1 MKRLKKF
8 CFIFG
13 IVLLTSAI
21 GFSSSLFNK
30 TNASADTT
38 KAGKWWRGQ
47 VHVHTNWTDAA
58 DAVKW
63 YKRAGY
69 NFAIITDLIYAS
81 NVGGL
86 QQLYD
91 NPGRFCVIGGIE
103 LNKEVPT
110 FGDKIYDMEGYGG
123 TPDDIKEF
131 RDPLTN
137 YINLPVDDSAAATYN
152 RQGKMIRDVGGVP
165 AIAHPNL
172 NWSIT
177 AEDILKTNPTL
188 IKHLEIS
195 TAEPGMNDLGGGGH
209 PSTEEMWDQV
219 LSSGRVL
226 YGLAADDAHHFY
238 DFAPQNYFNEA
249 APATVYPALPG
260 RTSVYVYAEELTP
273 KAIIAAIDRGDF
285 YSVKHHLTFPIQFED
300 YQVDKNGIKI
310 VLPKIDKD
318 VGWSLPG
325 HNNAAYRTFFIG
337 KDGKVLK
344 VDESLTPVYQ
354 FKGDE
359 LYVRARV
366 ECSDGAVAWTQPVF
380 VNKNK

>member
-1 MKRLKKF
+1 MNGLKKLR
-8 CFIFG
+8 FIFG
-13 IVLLTSAI
+13 IGLLITAM
-21 GFSSSLFNK
+21 GFSFSLFEN
-30 TNASADTT
+30 TNAAADTA
-38 KAGKWWRGQ
+38 KEGKWWRGQ
-47 VHVHTNWTDAA
+47 VHVHTNWTDAG

-69 NFAIITDLIYAS
+69 NFAIITDLNYAT
-81 NVGGL
+81 NVAGL
-86 QQLYD
+86 QQFYD
-91 NPGRFCVIGGIE
+91 APGRFCVIGGIE

-123 TPDDIKEF
+123 TPGDIKEF
-131 RDPLTN
+131 KDPLTN
-137 YINLPVDDSAAATYN
+137 YINLPADESAAAAYN
-152 RQGKMIRDVGGVP
+152 RQAKMIRDVGGIP

-172 NWSIT
+172 NWSAT
-177 AEDILKTNPTL
+177 AGDILKTDPNL
-188 IKHLEIS
+188 IRHFEVS

-219 LSSGRVL
+219 LSSGRAL

-238 DFAPQNYFNEA
+238 DFAPQNFFHEA

-260 RTSVYVYAEELTP
+260 RTSIYVYAKELTP
-273 KAIIAAIDRGDF
+273 EAIIAAIDRGDF
-285 YSVKHHLTFPIQFED
+285 YAVKHHLTFPIQFED
-300 YQVDKNGIKI
+300 YRVDKNGIQI

-344 VDESLTPVYQ
+344 VDESLTPAYE

-380 VNKNK
+380 VKNK